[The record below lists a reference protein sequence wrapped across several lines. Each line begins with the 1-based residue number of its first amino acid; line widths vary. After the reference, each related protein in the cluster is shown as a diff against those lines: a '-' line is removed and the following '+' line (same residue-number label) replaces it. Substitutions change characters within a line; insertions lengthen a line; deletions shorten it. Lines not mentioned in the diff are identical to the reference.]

1 MSHRGGAGERISNNK
16 TLKEQTSKNQ
26 QRKQLSS
33 VLNTGKIVAPC
44 IVTCFSIAVIK
55 YHDPKQFKEEGVY
68 LAHSFRGLVCI
79 MLGKG

>member
-26 QRKQLSS
+26 HRKQLSS

-44 IVTCFSIAVIK
+44 IVTCFSIGALNTMTQNNLK
-55 YHDPKQFKEEGVY
+55 K
-68 LAHSFRGLVCI
+68 
-79 MLGKG
+79 KGFI